1 MSVKV
6 RAWELVGVKTALHRG
21 IICLA
26 ALALPFAGG
35 KKEKVVNPRAGSNP
49 KPAVGRGPQA
59 TSDEMDKYD

>member
-1 MSVKV
+1 MSVRV
-6 RAWELVGVKTALHRG
+6 RAWQLVGVKTALYRG

-35 KKEKVVNPRAGSNP
+35 QKEKVVDPRAGFNP

-59 TSDEMDKYD
+59 TSGEMDKYD